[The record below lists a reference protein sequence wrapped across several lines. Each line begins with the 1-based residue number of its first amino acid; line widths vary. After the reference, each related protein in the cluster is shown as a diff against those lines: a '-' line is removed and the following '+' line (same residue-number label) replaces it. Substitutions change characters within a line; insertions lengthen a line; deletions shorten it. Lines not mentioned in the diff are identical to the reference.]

1 MRFDNAAGTIIEDGW
16 WAELRREE
24 KAKLVLVV
32 CATCRSMYGIPQLV
46 SAEMSAQT
54 AWCL

>member
-1 MRFDNAAGTIIEDGW
+1 VRFDNAAGTIIEDGW
-16 WAELRREE
+16 WAKLRREE

-32 CATCRSMYGIPQLV
+32 CATCRSMYSIPQLV